1 MTRFSFL
8 EVNSVHEYFV
18 NILPEAKKES
28 LPHWP
33 DDPNSVIHLENLQPV
48 ANPRLCDD
56 IDWPGGVWFDLPA
69 QIADVDLEH
78 VGFAFVGG
86 APDGAQQLVVG
97 KNLAGMFCQC
107 AE

>member
-1 MTRFSFL
+1 
-8 EVNSVHEYFV
+8 
-18 NILPEAKKES
+18 
-28 LPHWP
+28 
-33 DDPNSVIHLENLQPV
+33 
-48 ANPRLCDD
+48 
-56 IDWPGGVWFDLPA
+56 
-69 QIADVDLEH
+69 